1 MENKNGSR
9 TEQKTEKRSFSIALF
24 IIIISF
30 GVIIGHGLYTFVYA
44 EGFSYFSDDPAAC
57 KNCHVMNQVY
67 ESWERGGHQ
76 NAATC
81 NQCHVP
87 HEFFSK
93 WIMKA
98 KSGLHHGYAFTFKDN
113 PVAFSATQESKQIVQ
128 QNCISCHKDVSA
140 NSICGANVATVGND
154 GRLKLPAKNEEL
166 SCVSCHKQAG
176 HAHNY

>member
-1 MENKNGSR
+1 MENKNGSQ
-9 TEQKTEKRSFSIALF
+9 TEQKTKKRSFSIALF

-67 ESWERGGHQ
+67 ESWQRGGHQ

-87 HEFFSK
+87 HEFF
-93 WIMKA
+93 
-98 KSGLHHGYAFTFKDN
+98 FKMDN
-113 PVAFSATQESKQIVQ
+113 ESKKRT
-128 QNCISCHKDVSA
+128 SSR
-140 NSICGANVATVGND
+140 ICFYFQ
-154 GRLKLPAKNEEL
+154 R
-166 SCVSCHKQAG
+166 
-176 HAHNY
+176 